1 MKIKKE
7 SPKVKLDTRMSEKF
21 LDLRTAEKNLI
32 LQKLDENIKL
42 RELTVEKRFK
52 KQLEQL

>member
-7 SPKVKLDTRMSEKF
+7 SPKVKPEMKLSEEF
-21 LDLRTAEKNLI
+21 LDLRTTEKNLI

-42 RELTVEKRFK
+42 RELPVDKRFK

>member
-7 SPKVKLDTRMSEKF
+7 SPKVKPELKLSKEF
-21 LDLRTAEKNLI
+21 LDLRTTEKNLI
-32 LQKLDENIKL
+32 LKKLDENIKL
-42 RELTVEKRFK
+42 RELSVEKRFK

>member
-7 SPKVKLDTRMSEKF
+7 SPKVKPELKLSEEF
-21 LDLRTAEKNLI
+21 LDLRTTEKNLV
-32 LQKLDENIKL
+32 LKKLDENIKL
-42 RELTVEKRFK
+42 RELSVEKRFK

>member
-7 SPKVKLDTRMSEKF
+7 VFKIKPELKMSEEF
-21 LDLRTAEKNLI
+21 LDLRTAEKNII

-42 RELTVEKRFK
+42 RELPVDKRFK
-52 KQLEQL
+52 KQIEQF